1 MPFTFSKPVLVTS
14 RALRMETYVAI
25 ILMENVVVNLLLL
38 APNVTVVE
46 MVIGVLENKP
56 KLVVEV
62 RISFSISS
70 K

>member
-1 MPFTFSKPVLVTS
+1 
-14 RALRMETYVAI
+14 METYVAI